1 MDGSQQALAA
11 VVLCDAS
18 DETRLTH
25 AELKKGWGGPLEFM
39 LSFGLKPW
47 KEEDCVEA
55 LAISRAFKESDL
67 EEQEAELEEAKVK
80 ANSK

>member
-1 MDGSQQALAA
+1 
-11 VVLCDAS
+11 
-18 DETRLTH
+18 
-25 AELKKGWGGPLEFM
+25 M